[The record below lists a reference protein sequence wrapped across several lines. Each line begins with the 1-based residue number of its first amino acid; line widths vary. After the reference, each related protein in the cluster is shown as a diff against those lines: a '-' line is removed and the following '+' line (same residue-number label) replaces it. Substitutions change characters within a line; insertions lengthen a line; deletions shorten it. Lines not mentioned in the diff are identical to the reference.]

1 MNSQMTPKDRI
12 IDLIE
17 AYAIAKTTANSTLIS
32 LSASAL
38 KTLLDGV
45 DIQILDINT
54 PAQDSVEKRPTRSKS
69 SRSE

>member
-1 MNSQMTPKDRI
+1 MTPKDRI